1 MSAANMSAVPI
12 PIKEPNTGVSC
23 SGNECVG
30 GDADDGGATAFEA
43 TEKYQ
48 MFIIYLSHAWIM
60 ILSVVSTWITIV
72 RENLDLIKFSIL
84 HTESL
89 EISKITQIWEMRIF

>member
-1 MSAANMSAVPI
+1 MMSAANMSAVPI

-48 MFIIYLSHAWIM
+48 MFIIYLSHAWIT
-60 ILSVVSTWITIV
+60 ISGQYVNYYCTWKLRFDQV
-72 RENLDLIKFSIL
+72 
-84 HTESL
+84 
-89 EISKITQIWEMRIF
+89 

>member
-1 MSAANMSAVPI
+1 MIRTMMSAANMSAVPI

-48 MFIIYLSHAWIM
+48 MFIIYLSHA
-60 ILSVVSTWITIV
+60 
-72 RENLDLIKFSIL
+72 
-84 HTESL
+84 
-89 EISKITQIWEMRIF
+89 